1 MPRNRRERP
10 PHKAP
15 GQIAGVA
22 DSRRGR
28 GDVPGRPPSSCAGLA
43 PAFLIDVQQHR
54 LGAFDHHRARHC
66 GVRPAGRRSSPA
78 YYFATQVRY
87 HRDTRRAIA
96 PAAAR
101 AAMHPAR
108 GPPDA

>member
-1 MPRNRRERP
+1 MRERR
-10 PHKAP
+10 AS
-15 GQIAGVA
+15 I
-22 DSRRGR
+22 
-28 GDVPGRPPSSCAGLA
+28 
-43 PAFLIDVQQHR
+43 LIDVQQHR
-54 LGAFDHHRARHC
+54 LAAFDHHHARDR
-66 GVRPAGRRSSPA
+66 GARSGERRSSPA